1 MLVNL
6 VMRNMCNIIFLIYR
20 ISKKI
25 IEVFIVIGNIVMIK
39 YSLCYKLLKVGVNM

>member
-1 MLVNL
+1 MLVNV

-20 ISKKI
+20 MSQKKM

-39 YSLCYKLLKVGVNM
+39 